1 MKNTEF
7 EKKIKMTMI
16 SLKQNLYRATSSV
29 TFPVYFLSE
38 SIWIQ
43 VNLHIAESDQQR
55 KQFNPFAAKYHFVF
69 AQAVKEF
76 ERLIEGSFL
85 SCEPILAD
93 QILRYTQIQ

>member
-1 MKNTEF
+1 MKNTES
-7 EKKIKMTMI
+7 EKNQNDHGI
-16 SLKQNLYRATSSV
+16 LKTRTKATSSV